1 MTANQTK
8 SLIRKDLDHV
18 DEELRPA
25 LDHFP
30 EFKLNLEGLSVLRAF
45 PPSDPLRDPPYKE
58 TIIHHP
64 ERGDGLRMLI
74 IDPGTTGKPRPA
86 LLYLHGGGFVF
97 GSPEQILP
105 TMQKL
110 AADVGCVICLP
121 AYRLAPENTFPAP
134 LEDNYLALSWM
145 FENAKALGIDTD
157 RIAVGGDSAG
167 GGHAANLAIAAR
179 DRQFYPIS
187 FQLLLYPML
196 DDRTGSSRP
205 VPDKVGEF
213 IWTVE
218 SNKFGWSS
226 YLGCPAGGP
235 NVPSQAVPARRQDL
249 TKLPPTL
256 IATGSLDL
264 FCEENSRFADRLDQN
279 GVDVDLQIFS
289 GAYHGFNVMVPEAKI
304 SKRFHQCCVEGLKE
318 GLKAKQN

>member
-1 MTANQTK
+1 VTANQTK
-8 SLIRKDLDHV
+8 SLARKNLDHV
-18 DEELRPA
+18 DEELRTA

-30 EFKLNLEGLSVLRAF
+30 EINLNLEGLSELRAF
-45 PPSDPLRDPPYKE
+45 PSPDPLRKPPYKE

-64 ERGDGLRMLI
+64 EREDGLRMLI
-74 IDPGTTGKPRPA
+74 IDPGPTAEPRPA
-86 LLYLHGGGFVF
+86 LLYLHGGGYVF

-105 TMQKL
+105 TMQRL
-110 AADVGCVICLP
+110 AADAGCVICLP

-134 LEDNYLALSWM
+134 LEDNHLALSWM
-145 FENAKALGIDTD
+145 FENAIALGIDTD

-167 GGHAANLAIAAR
+167 GGHAASLAIAAR
-179 DRQFYPIS
+179 DRQLYPIA

-205 VPDKVGEF
+205 APAKVGEF
-213 IWTVE
+213 IWTAE
-218 SNKFGWSS
+218 NNEFGWSS

-235 NVPSQAVPARRQDL
+235 NVPSQAVPARIEDL
-249 TKLPPTL
+249 TDLPPTL

-264 FCEENSRFADRLDQN
+264 FCDENTRFADRLDQN

-289 GAYHGFNVMVPEAKI
+289 GAFHGFNVMVPEAKI
-304 SKRFHQCCVEGLKE
+304 SKRFHHCCAEGLKE
-318 GLKAKQN
+318 GLKAK